1 MKPKQDV
8 SELPTQEPTR
18 RKETRIEK
26 VVFKIQWVK
35 SSERKWVKVNGRVV
49 MLFTSRLVKTLSPLS
64 SLIVRQLIK
73 NNAAIRHIIL
83 EFL

>member
-1 MKPKQDV
+1 MKPKQNV

-18 RKETRIEK
+18 RKEKRIEK

-35 SSERKWVKVNGRVV
+35 SSERKWAKVNGRVV

-64 SLIVRQLIK
+64 SLVVRQLIK